1 MDQWG
6 FVSESLRERH
16 PLEDH
21 WYLSVLGVAPEFQ
34 GRGYGGRLL
43 DDLIRQAGEG
53 EQSIYLESDL
63 PESVRFYE
71 RRGFQSC
78 DETQLFGVK
87 CHCLGLGF
95 SGKKTDLCD
104 SVREL

>member
-16 PLEDH
+16 LLEDH

-34 GRGYGGRLL
+34 GQGYGARLL
-43 DDLIRQAGEG
+43 DDLIGQAGRD
-53 EQSIYLESDL
+53 EQSIYLESDRD
-63 PESVRFYE
+63 ESVRFYE
-71 RRGFQSC
+71 RRGFEAG
-78 DETQLFGVK
+78 DEIQLIGVK
-87 CHCLGLGF
+87 CHCLRLGI
-95 SGKKTDLCD
+95 SEKTPDLCD